1 MEEHR
6 YSCPSQVREFTRYRA
21 HVDFSQDRPA
31 PASVALEDGV
41 DPATAPGEQDAR
53 GPRAAESSPAH

>member
-31 PASVALEDGV
+31 PASPVLQDGS
-41 DPATAPGEQDAR
+41 DPASAPGEQLAR
-53 GPRAAESSPAH
+53 GPGAAESSPAR